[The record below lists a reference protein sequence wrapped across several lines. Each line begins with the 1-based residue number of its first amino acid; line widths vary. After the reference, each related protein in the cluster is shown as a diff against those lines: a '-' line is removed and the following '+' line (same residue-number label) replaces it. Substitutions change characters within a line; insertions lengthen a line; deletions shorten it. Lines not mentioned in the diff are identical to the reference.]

1 MFKKMAQN
9 IAKSTSDVIGHGV
22 LVTDEKG
29 MIIGCN
35 DEKRIGEY
43 HPPSIKVMQEN
54 MPMTTSISDAENYG
68 NVLPGYTLP
77 IRFFDRVMGSVSIA
91 GLPEEVERYG
101 LLVQKQAEIMLRE
114 QAFLESDLLRE
125 RSLRDLIENISSYD
139 PKEGSGELIM
149 MQARELGF
157 NISKCRVALVIE
169 MSRWSNETA
178 EAAFQRMLREVRSS
192 FSNPRNVICP
202 QENYRVTVLLSVGAD
217 REPDKTYEAAEVLSK
232 DFLESIGAKG
242 ILADVS
248 IGFYAL
254 DLHGLSRS
262 INSARN
268 SLRLARRLGIKGMIR
283 SEKFTGEALLDA
295 LPTGVREEYAAR
307 ILKELPSRKD
317 FNEMKETFM
326 AWCGSPF
333 ASGNVAE
340 NLSMHRNSLQ
350 YRLKKIRSITGKD
363 PWNFKDAFE
372 LWAAFVISDISKNWP
387 DRKTALYPEQF

>member
-22 LVTDEKG
+22 LVTDENG

-372 LWAAFVISDISKNWP
+372 LWAAFVISDISKN
-387 DRKTALYPEQF
+387 

>member
-9 IAKSTSDVIGHGV
+9 IAKSTSEVIGYGV

-43 HPPSIKVMQEN
+43 HPPSLQVMQEN
-54 MPMTTSISDAENYG
+54 RPMTTSTSDAENYG

-77 IRFFDRVMGSVSIA
+77 IQFFDRVLGSVSIA

-114 QAFLESDLLRE
+114 QAFLESNLLRE

-139 PKEGSGELIM
+139 PRVGSGELII
-149 MQARELGF
+149 MQAKELGF
-157 NISKCRVALVIE
+157 NILKCRIAIVIE
-169 MSRWSNETA
+169 MNRWSNEAA
-178 EAAFQRMLREVRSS
+178 ESAFQRMLREVRTS

-202 QENYRVTVLLSVGAD
+202 QENYRVTILLSASSD
-217 REPDKTYEAAEVLSK
+217 RDPDKIYEAAEVLSK
-232 DFLESIGAKG
+232 DFLDSIGAKG

-248 IGFYAL
+248 VGFSAF
-254 DLHGLSRS
+254 DLQGLSRS

-268 SLRLARRLGIKGMIR
+268 SLRLAKQLGTKGMIR

-295 LPTGVREEYAAR
+295 LPPGVREEYVTR
-307 ILKELPSRKD
+307 ILKGLSSRND
-317 FNEMKETFM
+317 FNEMKETFL
-326 AWCGSPF
+326 AWCRSPF

-350 YRLKKIRSITGKD
+350 YRLKKIRSLTGKD

-372 LWAAFVISDISKNWP
+372 LWAAFVISDISKN
-387 DRKTALYPEQF
+387 

>member
-1 MFKKMAQN
+1 MFKKMAQY
-9 IAKSTSDVIGHGV
+9 IAKRTSDVIGHGV
-22 LVTDEKG
+22 LVTDENG

-157 NISKCRVALVIE
+157 NISKCRVELVIE

-372 LWAAFVISDISKNWP
+372 LWAAFVISDISKN
-387 DRKTALYPEQF
+387 

>member
-9 IAKSTSDVIGHGV
+9 IAKSTSEVIGYGV

-43 HPPSIKVMQEN
+43 HPPSLQVMQEN
-54 MPMTTSISDAENYG
+54 RPMTTSTSDAENYG

-77 IRFFDRVMGSVSIA
+77 IQFFDRVLGSVSIA

-114 QAFLESDLLRE
+114 QAFLESNLLRE

-139 PKEGSGELIM
+139 PRVGSGELII
-149 MQARELGF
+149 MQAKELGF
-157 NISKCRVALVIE
+157 NILKCRIAIVIE
-169 MSRWSNETA
+169 MNRWSNEAA
-178 EAAFQRMLREVRSS
+178 ESAFQRMLREVRTS

-202 QENYRVTVLLSVGAD
+202 QENYRVTILLSASSD
-217 REPDKTYEAAEVLSK
+217 RDPDKIYEAAEVLSK
-232 DFLESIGAKG
+232 DFLDSIGAKG

-248 IGFYAL
+248 VGFSAF
-254 DLHGLSRS
+254 DLQGLSRS

-268 SLRLARRLGIKGMIR
+268 SLRLAKQLGTKGMIR

-295 LPTGVREEYAAR
+295 LPPGVREEYVTR
-307 ILKELPSRKD
+307 ILKGLSSRND
-317 FNEMKETFM
+317 FNEMKETFL
-326 AWCGSPF
+326 AWCRSPF

-350 YRLKKIRSITGKD
+350 YRLKKIRSLTGKD
-363 PWNFKDAFE
+363 PWKFKDAFE
-372 LWAAFVISDISKNWP
+372 LWAAFVISDISKN
-387 DRKTALYPEQF
+387 

>member
-9 IAKSTSDVIGHGV
+9 IAKSTSEVIGYGV
-22 LVTDEKG
+22 LVTDEKW

-43 HPPSIKVMQEN
+43 HPPSLQVMQEN
-54 MPMTTSISDAENYG
+54 RPMTTSTSDAENYG

-77 IRFFDRVMGSVSIA
+77 IQFFDRVLGSVSIA

-114 QAFLESDLLRE
+114 QAFLESNLLRE

-139 PKEGSGELIM
+139 PRVGSGELII
-149 MQARELGF
+149 MQAKELGF
-157 NISKCRVALVIE
+157 NILKCRIAIVIE
-169 MSRWSNETA
+169 MNRWSNEAA
-178 EAAFQRMLREVRSS
+178 ESAFQRMLREVRSS

-202 QENYRVTVLLSVGAD
+202 QENYRVTILLSASSD
-217 REPDKTYEAAEVLSK
+217 RDPDKIYEAAEVLSK
-232 DFLESIGAKG
+232 DFLDSIGAKG

-248 IGFYAL
+248 VGFSAF
-254 DLHGLSRS
+254 DLQGLSRS

-268 SLRLARRLGIKGMIR
+268 SLRLAKQLGTKGMIR

-295 LPTGVREEYAAR
+295 LPPGVREEYVTR
-307 ILKELPSRKD
+307 ILKGLSSRND
-317 FNEMKETFM
+317 FNEMKETFL
-326 AWCGSPF
+326 AWCRSPF

-350 YRLKKIRSITGKD
+350 YRLKKIRSLTGKD

-372 LWAAFVISDISKNWP
+372 LWAAFVISDISKN
-387 DRKTALYPEQF
+387 

>member
-1 MFKKMAQN
+1 MNKNEVWKMFKKMAQN

-22 LVTDEKG
+22 LVTDENG

-372 LWAAFVISDISKNWP
+372 LWAAFVISDISKN
-387 DRKTALYPEQF
+387 

>member
-9 IAKSTSDVIGHGV
+9 IAKSTSNVIGHGV
-22 LVTDEKG
+22 LVTDENG

-372 LWAAFVISDISKNWP
+372 LWAAFVISDISKN
-387 DRKTALYPEQF
+387 

>member
-9 IAKSTSDVIGHGV
+9 IAKSTSEVIGYGV

-43 HPPSIKVMQEN
+43 HPPSLQVMQEN
-54 MPMTTSISDAENYG
+54 RPMTTSTSDAENYG

-77 IRFFDRVMGSVSIA
+77 IQFFDRVLGSVSIA

-114 QAFLESDLLRE
+114 QAFLESNLLRE

-139 PKEGSGELIM
+139 PRVGSGELII
-149 MQARELGF
+149 MQAKELGF
-157 NISKCRVALVIE
+157 NILKCRIAIVIE
-169 MSRWSNETA
+169 MNRWSNEAA
-178 EAAFQRMLREVRSS
+178 ESAFQRLLREVRTS

-202 QENYRVTVLLSVGAD
+202 QENYRVTILLSASSD
-217 REPDKTYEAAEVLSK
+217 RDPDKIYEAAEVLSK
-232 DFLESIGAKG
+232 DFLDSIGAKG

-248 IGFYAL
+248 VGFSAF
-254 DLHGLSRS
+254 DLQGLSRS

-268 SLRLARRLGIKGMIR
+268 SLRLAKQLGTKGMIR

-295 LPTGVREEYAAR
+295 LPPGVREEYVTR
-307 ILKELPSRKD
+307 ILKGLSSRND
-317 FNEMKETFM
+317 FNEMKETFL

-350 YRLKKIRSITGKD
+350 YRLKKIRSLTGKD

-372 LWAAFVISDISKNWP
+372 LWAAFVISDISKN
-387 DRKTALYPEQF
+387 

>member
-1 MFKKMAQN
+1 MAQN
-9 IAKSTSDVIGHGV
+9 IAKSTSEVIGYGV

-43 HPPSIKVMQEN
+43 HPPSLQVMQEN
-54 MPMTTSISDAENYG
+54 RPMTTSTSDAENYG

-77 IRFFDRVMGSVSIA
+77 IQFFDRVLGSVSIA

-114 QAFLESDLLRE
+114 QAFLESNLLRE

-139 PKEGSGELIM
+139 PRVGSGELII
-149 MQARELGF
+149 MQAKELGF
-157 NISKCRVALVIE
+157 NILKCRIAIVIE
-169 MSRWSNETA
+169 MNRWSNEAA
-178 EAAFQRMLREVRSS
+178 ESSFQRMLREVRTS

-202 QENYRVTVLLSVGAD
+202 QENYRVTILLSASSD
-217 REPDKTYEAAEVLSK
+217 RDPDKIYEAAEVLSK
-232 DFLESIGAKG
+232 DFLDSIGAKG

-248 IGFYAL
+248 VGFSAF
-254 DLHGLSRS
+254 DLQGLSRS

-268 SLRLARRLGIKGMIR
+268 SLRLAKQLGTKGMIR

-295 LPTGVREEYAAR
+295 LPPGVREEYVTR
-307 ILKELPSRKD
+307 ILKGLSSRND
-317 FNEMKETFM
+317 FNEMKETFL
-326 AWCGSPF
+326 AWCRSPF

-350 YRLKKIRSITGKD
+350 YRLKKIRSLTGKD

-372 LWAAFVISDISKNWP
+372 LWAAFVISDISKN
-387 DRKTALYPEQF
+387 

>member
-22 LVTDEKG
+22 LVTDENG

-169 MSRWSNETA
+169 MRRWSNETA

-317 FNEMKETFM
+317 FNEMKETFL

-372 LWAAFVISDISKNWP
+372 LWAAFVISDISKN
-387 DRKTALYPEQF
+387 

>member
-9 IAKSTSDVIGHGV
+9 IAKSTSEVIGYGV

-43 HPPSIKVMQEN
+43 HPPSLQVMQEN
-54 MPMTTSISDAENYG
+54 RPMTTSTSDAENYG

-77 IRFFDRVMGSVSIA
+77 IQFFDRVLGSVSIA

-101 LLVQKQAEIMLRE
+101 LLVQKQAEIMLLE
-114 QAFLESDLLRE
+114 QAFLESNLLRE
-125 RSLRDLIENISSYD
+125 RSLRDLRENISSYD
-139 PKEGSGELIM
+139 PRVGSGELII
-149 MQARELGF
+149 MQAKELGF
-157 NISKCRVALVIE
+157 NILKCRIAIVIE
-169 MSRWSNETA
+169 MNRWSNEAA
-178 EAAFQRMLREVRSS
+178 ESAFQRMLREVRTS

-202 QENYRVTVLLSVGAD
+202 QENYRVTILLSASSD
-217 REPDKTYEAAEVLSK
+217 RDPDKIYEAAEVLSK
-232 DFLESIGAKG
+232 DFLDSIGAKG

-248 IGFYAL
+248 VGFSAF
-254 DLHGLSRS
+254 DLQGLSRS

-268 SLRLARRLGIKGMIR
+268 SLRLAKQLGTKGMIR

-295 LPTGVREEYAAR
+295 LPPGVREEYVTR
-307 ILKELPSRKD
+307 ILKGLSSRND
-317 FNEMKETFM
+317 FNEMKETFL

-350 YRLKKIRSITGKD
+350 YRLKKIRSLTGKD

-372 LWAAFVISDISKNWP
+372 LWAAFVISDISKN
-387 DRKTALYPEQF
+387 

>member
-9 IAKSTSDVIGHGV
+9 IAKSTSEVIGYGV

-43 HPPSIKVMQEN
+43 HPPSLQVMQEN
-54 MPMTTSISDAENYG
+54 RPMTTSTSDAENYG

-77 IRFFDRVMGSVSIA
+77 IQFFDRVLGSVSIA

-114 QAFLESDLLRE
+114 QAFLESNLLRE

-139 PKEGSGELIM
+139 PRVGSGELII
-149 MQARELGF
+149 MQAKELGF
-157 NISKCRVALVIE
+157 NILKCRIAIVIE
-169 MSRWSNETA
+169 MNRWSNEAA
-178 EAAFQRMLREVRSS
+178 ESAFQRMLREVRTS

-202 QENYRVTVLLSVGAD
+202 QENYRVTILLSASSD
-217 REPDKTYEAAEVLSK
+217 RDPDKIYEAAEVLSK
-232 DFLESIGAKG
+232 DFLDSIGAKG

-248 IGFYAL
+248 VGFSAF
-254 DLHGLSRS
+254 DLQGLSRS

-268 SLRLARRLGIKGMIR
+268 SLRLAKQLGTKGMIR

-295 LPTGVREEYAAR
+295 IPPGVREEYVTR
-307 ILKELPSRKD
+307 ILKGLSSRND
-317 FNEMKETFM
+317 FNEMKETFL

-350 YRLKKIRSITGKD
+350 YRLKKIRSLTGKD

-372 LWAAFVISDISKNWP
+372 LWAAFVISDISKN
-387 DRKTALYPEQF
+387 

>member
-9 IAKSTSDVIGHGV
+9 IAKSTSEVIGYGV

-43 HPPSIKVMQEN
+43 HPPSLQVMQEN
-54 MPMTTSISDAENYG
+54 RPMTTSTSDAENYG

-77 IRFFDRVMGSVSIA
+77 IQFFDRVLGSVSIA

-114 QAFLESDLLRE
+114 QAFLESNLLRE

-139 PKEGSGELIM
+139 PRVGSGELII
-149 MQARELGF
+149 MQAKELGF
-157 NISKCRVALVIE
+157 NISKCRIAIVIE
-169 MSRWSNETA
+169 MNRWSNEAA
-178 EAAFQRMLREVRSS
+178 ESAFQRMLREVRTS

-202 QENYRVTVLLSVGAD
+202 QENYRVTILLSASSD
-217 REPDKTYEAAEVLSK
+217 RDPDKIYEAAEVLSK
-232 DFLESIGAKG
+232 DFLDSIGAKG

-248 IGFYAL
+248 VGFSAF
-254 DLHGLSRS
+254 DLQGLSRS

-268 SLRLARRLGIKGMIR
+268 SLRLAKQLGTKGMIR

-295 LPTGVREEYAAR
+295 LPPGVREEYVTR
-307 ILKELPSRKD
+307 ILKGLSSRND
-317 FNEMKETFM
+317 FNEMKETFL

-350 YRLKKIRSITGKD
+350 YRLKKIRSLTGKD

-372 LWAAFVISDISKNWP
+372 LWAAFVISDISKN
-387 DRKTALYPEQF
+387 

>member
-9 IAKSTSDVIGHGV
+9 IAKSTSEVIGYGV

-43 HPPSIKVMQEN
+43 HPPSLQVMQEN
-54 MPMTTSISDAENYG
+54 RPMTTSTSDAENYG

-77 IRFFDRVMGSVSIA
+77 IQFFDRVLGSVSIA

-114 QAFLESDLLRE
+114 QAFLESNLLRE

-139 PKEGSGELIM
+139 PRVGSGELII
-149 MQARELGF
+149 MQAKELGF
-157 NISKCRVALVIE
+157 NILKCRIAIVIE
-169 MSRWSNETA
+169 MNRWSNEAA
-178 EAAFQRMLREVRSS
+178 ESSFQRMLREVRTS

-202 QENYRVTVLLSVGAD
+202 QENYRVTILLSASSD
-217 REPDKTYEAAEVLSK
+217 RDPDKIYEAAEVLSK
-232 DFLESIGAKG
+232 DFLDSIGAKG

-248 IGFYAL
+248 VGFSAF
-254 DLHGLSRS
+254 DLQGLSRS

-268 SLRLARRLGIKGMIR
+268 SLRLAKQLGTKGMIR

-295 LPTGVREEYAAR
+295 LPPGVREEYVTR
-307 ILKELPSRKD
+307 ILKGLSSRND
-317 FNEMKETFM
+317 FNEMKETFL

-350 YRLKKIRSITGKD
+350 YRLKKIRSLTGKD

-372 LWAAFVISDISKNWP
+372 LWAAFVISDISKN
-387 DRKTALYPEQF
+387 

>member
-1 MFKKMAQN
+1 
-9 IAKSTSDVIGHGV
+9 
-22 LVTDEKG
+22 
-29 MIIGCN
+29 
-35 DEKRIGEY
+35 
-43 HPPSIKVMQEN
+43 
-54 MPMTTSISDAENYG
+54 MTTSTSDAENYG

-77 IRFFDRVMGSVSIA
+77 IQFFDRVLGSVSIA

-114 QAFLESDLLRE
+114 QAFLESNLLRE

-139 PKEGSGELIM
+139 PRVGSGELII
-149 MQARELGF
+149 MQAKELGF
-157 NISKCRVALVIE
+157 NILKCRIAIVIE
-169 MSRWSNETA
+169 MNRWSNEAA
-178 EAAFQRMLREVRSS
+178 ESAFQRMLREVRTS

-202 QENYRVTVLLSVGAD
+202 QENYRVTILLSASSD
-217 REPDKTYEAAEVLSK
+217 RDPDKIYEAAEVLSK
-232 DFLESIGAKG
+232 DFLDSIGAKG

-248 IGFYAL
+248 VGFSAF
-254 DLHGLSRS
+254 DLQGLSRS

-268 SLRLARRLGIKGMIR
+268 SLRLAKQLGTKGMIR

-295 LPTGVREEYAAR
+295 LPPGVREEYVTR
-307 ILKELPSRKD
+307 ILKGLSSRND
-317 FNEMKETFM
+317 FNEMKETFL

-350 YRLKKIRSITGKD
+350 YRLKKIRSLTGKD

-372 LWAAFVISDISKNWP
+372 LWAAFVISDISKN
-387 DRKTALYPEQF
+387 